1 MSGEPST
8 QSNDERKK
16 RPQSPDI
23 LSISQTRALAQ
34 QHSILDVA
42 IASISGQTIDPREA
56 AAVSSGAAFDEVDG
70 ESIGSE
76 LETRGACCA

>member
-1 MSGEPST
+1 MMKEK
-8 QSNDERKK
+8 N
-16 RPQSPDI
+16 RPQGPSI

-34 QHSILDVA
+34 QHSIIDAA

-56 AAVSSGAAFDEVDG
+56 AAVSSGAAFDEVDV

-76 LETRGACCA
+76 LETRGAYCA